1 MFSDTGLHTPKA
13 SNQYSSLPQDK
24 LFTVKYW
31 KTEKSE
37 NSKMSDNNKKMSS
50 QVPFQNVKTK

>member
-13 SNQYSSLPQDK
+13 SNQYSLLSQDK